1 MNLAWHIR
9 LAGQAE
15 KDLLDIT
22 LWTAEN
28 FGTRQAEHYAET
40 IALAIEALH
49 DGPEILGAKV
59 RDDISMEIRT
69 LHVAWQGR
77 KGRHFI
83 AFSVS
88 EGHIINVLRLLHD
101 SMDLAKHL
109 PEEHNE
115 PN

>member
-1 MNLAWHIR
+1 MSLVWHIR

-15 KDLLDIT
+15 QDLLDIT

-28 FGTRQAEHYAET
+28 FGKRQAEHYAET

-59 RDDISMEIRT
+59 RDEIGTGIRT
-69 LHVAWQGR
+69 LHVARQGR
-77 KGRHFI
+77 KGRHFV

-101 SMDLAKHL
+101 SMDLANHL
-109 PEEHNE
+109 PEDN
-115 PN
+115 N